1 MYTVEKVETKQQL
14 ELAFKVRKK
23 VFVDE
28 QGVPEHLEL
37 DEYDKTATHFI
48 ILNGDQVIAA
58 ARIREYE
65 PKVGKIERVCV
76 LSEYRGKRIGIL
88 MMNEVEKYAIE
99 NNFSKLK
106 LNAQSYA
113 IPFYEKLS
121 YVVSSPEFLDAGIPH
136 RSMEKSLLDAHS
148 STEKLAN

>member
-1 MYTVEKVETKQQL
+1 MYTVQKVETKEQL
-14 ELAFKVRKK
+14 DFAFAIRRK

-37 DEYDKTATHFI
+37 DEHDKTADHFI
-48 ILNGDQVIAA
+48 VYNGDQVIAA

-65 PKVGKIERVCV
+65 PNVGKVERVCV
-76 LSEYRGKRIGIL
+76 LSEFRGKKIGNLI
-88 MMNEVEKYAIE
+88 MNALEKYAVE
-99 NNFSKLK
+99 TNYKKLK

-113 IPFYEKLS
+113 IPFYEKLM

-136 RSMEKSLLDAHS
+136 RSMEKAL
-148 STEKLAN
+148 